1 MGEGGTRA
9 GNTPPAERSS
19 GSGAR
24 TGNFVAAHHALEHEY
39 TVVSVIKARGD
50 ADKTQ
55 EGVATAMGTTQAVV
69 ARLESGETMASASTL
84 SASPGGP
91 VSACGFGLSRRSR
104 ASPRRRSPHENE
116 PLTIPPAA
124 KASKIPSNLEF

>member
-24 TGNFVAAHHALEHEY
+24 TGNFVAAHHALEHEF
-39 TVVSVIKARGD
+39 TVASVIKARGD

-55 EGVATAMGTTQAVV
+55 EGVAKAMGTTQAVV
-69 ARLESGETMASASTL
+69 ARLESGRPWL
-84 SASPGGP
+84 
-91 VSACGFGLSRRSR
+91 R
-104 ASPRRRSPHENE
+104 
-116 PLTIPPAA
+116 PAH
-124 KASKIPSNLEF
+124 